1 MSAIDWLGEKINDPP
16 DFYAFPREKNG
27 KSEESNIEI
36 KVDRKILNLLLST
49 NMGKNTKKR
58 IYKNAGIN
66 SKLRS

>member
-36 KVDRKILNLLLST
+36 KVDQLPGVSKNSIGIHGNFSSNRSFKILVVPLNV
-49 NMGKNTKKR
+49 
-58 IYKNAGIN
+58 
-66 SKLRS
+66 